1 MLGEAFQTYE
11 LQYMVDNM
19 GYETS
24 VVQTLRDVRA
34 KVRR

>member
-1 MLGEAFQTYE
+1 MLGEAFQPYE

-24 VVQTLRDVRA
+24 VVETLKTV
-34 KVRR
+34 KNEVS